1 MQHTEPIISKKIMIQ
16 SSNFGNIDNDSLCV
30 TVSCNGKSFRF
41 IRSAKVDIGRIIESL
56 VDRSK
61 PMWITVYP
69 HKKLSAYE
77 IMQHNRVGNIFSM
90 IYI

>member
-1 MQHTEPIISKKIMIQ
+1 MIQ